1 MAVPFSV
8 DHVGVAVLITTQLRR
23 DLIEAPRQAALLLS
37 FTALLVARFSL
48 IRLQILSYKLS
59 GTKYKIDVDKF
70 G

>member
-1 MAVPFSV
+1 
-8 DHVGVAVLITTQLRR
+8 VAVLITRQLRR

-37 FTALLVARFSL
+37 FMALLVARFSL
-48 IRLQILSYKLS
+48 IRLQILSYKFG